1 MSPRKRSSKYE
12 EPIHIEASPEE
23 VAKSLF
29 NGPPKPRGQWRFLK
43 NRNPDKKTRKKNSD
57 Q

>member
-1 MSPRKRSSKYE
+1 MSTRKRSSKHE
-12 EPIHIEASPEE
+12 KPIRIQSTPEE

-43 NRNPDKKTRKKNSD
+43 NVNPDKKTKNQD
-57 Q
+57 